1 MATATVPLAL
11 TALGTSAATCGIA
24 PVVGAADAE
33 PLLVDVVGVL
43 LELLEHPAATSVVTT
58 AAVSAP
64 AAIFSGRR
72 RAAVTVCLVRLL
84 PI

>member
-1 MATATVPLAL
+1 MAP
-11 TALGTSAATCGIA
+11 GTSAATCGTA
-24 PVVGAADAE
+24 PVVAAADAE

-58 AAVSAP
+58 VAVSAL
-64 AAIFSGRR
+64 AAIFPGPR
-72 RAAVTVCLVRLL
+72 RAAGTICLARLL

>member
-1 MATATVPLAL
+1 M
-11 TALGTSAATCGIA
+11 ALGTSAATCGTA
-24 PVVGAADAE
+24 PVVATADAE

-58 AAVSAP
+58 AAVSAL
-64 AAIFSGRR
+64 AAVVPSRR
-72 RAAVTVCLVRLL
+72 RAVSTICLVRLL

>member
-1 MATATVPLAL
+1 M
-11 TALGTSAATCGIA
+11 ALGTSAATCGTA

-58 AAVSAP
+58 AAVSAL
-64 AAIFSGRR
+64 AAIFPGRR
-72 RAAVTVCLVRLL
+72 RAAGTACLVRLL

>member
-1 MATATVPLAL
+1 MATVTVPLAL
-11 TALGTSAATCGIA
+11 MALGTSAATCGTA
-24 PVVGAADAE
+24 LVVAAE

-58 AAVSAP
+58 AAVRAL
-64 AAIFSGRR
+64 AASFPGCR
-72 RAAVTVCLVRLL
+72 RAADTVFLVRLL

>member
-1 MATATVPLAL
+1 MATVTPLAL
-11 TALGTSAATCGIA
+11 MALGTSAATCGTA
-24 PVVGAADAE
+24 PVVAAADAE

-43 LELLEHPAATSVVTT
+43 LELLEHPAATRVVTT

-64 AAIFSGRR
+64 AVIFPGRR
-72 RAAVTVCLVRLL
+72 RAAGTVCLVLLL